1 MKRAPALVAPRTC
14 APPLALPL
22 AFAAPAL
29 LLATAGCAADAPPPS
44 VAGGA
49 ISTLPLG
56 TYTCE
61 LPGDAAGDAGKPVQ
75 DHEFRVVN
83 SSSYKVGAVRGS
95 YLFVGDRV
103 TMTGGSLKGLRLHRI
118 SGNFLRQVKDD
129 GSDGEMRCVLTSH
142 R

>member
-1 MKRAPALVAPRTC
+1 MTRAPSR
-14 APPLALPL
+14 PPLALLAATL
-22 AFAAPAL
+22 AFVG
-29 LLATAGCAADAPPPS
+29 TGCAADAPPPPPVS
-44 VAGGA
+44 GGP
-49 ISTLPLG
+49 ITTLPLG

-61 LPGDAAGDAGKPVQ
+61 MPGDAGGAPGKPVA
-75 DHEFRVVN
+75 DHEFRIVN

-103 TMTGGSLKGLRLHRI
+103 TMTGGTLKGLKLHRI
-118 SGNFLRQVKDD
+118 SSTFLRQVKED

>member
-1 MKRAPALVAPRTC
+1 MMRAPAPRS
-14 APPLALPL
+14 PRRPLAASALVL
-22 AFAAPAL
+22 TSALWAAL
-29 LLATAGCAADAPPPS
+29 SGCAAGAAPPP
-44 VAGGA
+44 VPGGPIA
-49 ISTLPLG
+49 TLPIG

-61 LPGDAAGDAGKPVQ
+61 MPGDAGGAAGKPVA
-75 DHEFRVVN
+75 DHVFRIVN

-103 TMTGGSLKGLRLHRI
+103 TMTGGTLKGLRLHRI
-118 SGNFLRQVKDD
+118 SSTFLRQVKDD